1 MKNNAK
7 LVRSLKDNKVDIHCL
22 LNIDE
27 FDLFNARY
35 GTENGNNILSQ
46 VSKITQ
52 EELNPKQWIYLG
64 NDKFY
69 CSVSSEN
76 KSIDKAMDSL
86 LENFNTNLKVI
97 VSIGIVFNRRAPAYE
112 IFQELKWGIFFA
124 KGECQE
130 ESSACV
136 F

>member
-35 GTENGNNILSQ
+35 GTDNAAPSGGQGNNILSQ

-52 EELNPKQWIYLG
+52 EELNPK
-64 NDKFY
+64 
-69 CSVSSEN
+69 
-76 KSIDKAMDSL
+76 
-86 LENFNTNLKVI
+86 
-97 VSIGIVFNRRAPAYE
+97 
-112 IFQELKWGIFFA
+112 
-124 KGECQE
+124 
-130 ESSACV
+130 
-136 F
+136 